1 MARSQKQKLKLL
13 YLMQYLTQ
21 HSDEAH
27 PVGIAQMVEMLAER
41 GILAERKSL
50 YADLEALREF
60 GLDIVQAR
68 GKTVGYYVG
77 TRDFELPELKLLVD
91 SVQSSKFITQRKT
104 LALIRKIESLASVH
118 DAAALQRQVYV
129 RNRVK
134 SMNESVYYNV
144 DEISSAIT
152 ADKKIRF
159 RYFRYT
165 VTKERSFRRGGGC
178 YEVSPDALLWDD
190 EDYYL
195 LAYDAA
201 AGQIRHYRVDKLAQ
215 IAALESFRDGKEAF
229 RALDMSSY
237 SKQVFGMFAGEAETV
252 RLRFPNDLAGAVID
266 RFGDS
271 AILVPGEN
279 GTFTVTVPAAVNAPF
294 FAWLCT
300 FGDAVRI
307 LSPQSAVD
315 AMREHIEKIAARYA
329 GEEEIK

>member
-21 HSDEAH
+21 NSDEAH
-27 PVGIAQMVEMLAER
+27 PVGIAQMVEMLAAH

-50 YADLEALREF
+50 YGDLEALREF
-60 GLDIVQAR
+60 GLDIVQTR

-118 DAAALQRQVYV
+118 DAVLLQRQVYV

-159 RYFRYT
+159 LYFEYT
-165 VTKERSFRRGGGC
+165 VKKERRYRHDGAF
-178 YEVSPDALLWDD
+178 YELSPYALMWDD
-190 EDYYL
+190 ENYYM
-195 LAYDAA
+195 LAYDA
-201 AGQIRHYRVDKLAQ
+201 GTESIRHYRVDKMAQ
-215 IAALESFRDGKEAF
+215 ISTLESFRDGREAF
-229 RALDMSSY
+229 KKVDMSAY
-237 SKQVFGMFAGEAETV
+237 SKKVFGMFAGEAETV
-252 RLRFPNDLAGAVID
+252 RLRFTNHLAGAVID
-266 RFGDS
+266 RFGRDVMLICEDDEHFS
-271 AILVPGEN
+271 VSIEAVVSPQFYAWVFGF
-279 GTFTVTVPAAVNAPF
+279 GTEAE
-294 FAWLCT
+294 
-300 FGDAVRI
+300 I
-307 LSPQSAVD
+307 LSP
-315 AMREHIEKIAARYA
+315 ARVKEGMAEMARSVLGNY
-329 GEEEIK
+329 GNR

>member
-27 PVGIAQMVEMLAER
+27 PVGVAQMAEMLAER

-60 GLDIVQAR
+60 GLDVVQTR

-152 ADKKIRF
+152 ADRKIRF
-159 RYFRYT
+159 LYFEYT
-165 VTKERSFRRGGGC
+165 VKKERRYRHGGAF
-178 YEVSPDALLWDD
+178 YEVSPYALMWDD
-190 EDYYL
+190 ENYYM
-195 LAYDAA
+195 LAYDAQTA
-201 AGQIRHYRVDKLAQ
+201 SIRHYRVDKMAQ
-215 IAALESFRDGKEAF
+215 ISTLESFRDGKDAF
-229 RALDMSSY
+229 RKVDMSAY
-237 SKQVFGMFAGEAETV
+237 SKKVFGMFAGEAETV
-252 RLRFPNDLAGAVID
+252 RLRFSNHLAGAVID
-266 RFGDS
+266 RFGRDVMLIREDDEHFS
-271 AILVPGEN
+271 VSIE
-279 GTFTVTVPAAVNAPF
+279 AVVSPQF
-294 FAWLCT
+294 YAWV
-300 FGDAVRI
+300 FGFGAEAEI
-307 LSPQSAVD
+307 LSPAKV
-315 AMREHIEKIAARYA
+315 REGMAEMAREVTEQY
-329 GEEEIK
+329 KK